1 MMVKR
6 ANDGLLQANDGKMLV
21 NDDEMVEHTLISPSL
36 TSISPSLT
44 SISPP
49 FSHLTIIEKLHRLYS
64 YSKYSYICC
73 IVIYINM
80 REGKQEEKK
89 TRKWG
94 NQRLNV
100 YFATFVNLAPQD
112 NQIM

>member
-6 ANDGLLQANDGKMLV
+6 ANDDLLQANDGKMLV

-36 TSISPSLT
+36 TRISPSLTSISPSLT

-49 FSHLTIIEKLHRLYS
+49 FAHLTIIEKLHRPYS
-64 YSKYSYICC
+64 SA
-73 IVIYINM
+73 NM

-112 NQIM
+112 NQII